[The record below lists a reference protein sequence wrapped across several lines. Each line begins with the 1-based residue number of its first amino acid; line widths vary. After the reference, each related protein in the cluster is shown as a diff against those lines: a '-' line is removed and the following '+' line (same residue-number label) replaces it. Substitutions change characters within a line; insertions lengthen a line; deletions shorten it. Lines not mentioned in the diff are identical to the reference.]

1 MLKKDIKVGGVY
13 EAKVNG
19 RLTKVRVDGID
30 ERDGYKSVAFG
41 YTTKSATR
49 YRVTNLTTGRATV
62 FRSASKFRAEVP
74 GSV

>member
-30 ERDGYKSVAFG
+30 ERDGYKSVASG

-49 YRVTNLTTGRATV
+49 YRVTNLATGRTTV
-62 FRSASKFRAEVP
+62 FRSASKFRKEAA
-74 GSV
+74 SA